1 MDVPP
6 RLRLSCRGAPPPRTQ
21 KTLEQCPLA
30 RDQKLRRRVIETCM
44 LQLADGGAQ
53 RDNLRP
59 QIQDPVRIRV
69 LVRFGPR

>member
-1 MDVPP
+1 
-6 RLRLSCRGAPPPRTQ
+6 
-21 KTLEQCPLA
+21 
-30 RDQKLRRRVIETCM
+30 M